1 MRPRRAALLVGGT
14 AIGVALGWWLARRH
28 VERHRADL
36 FSGRPSR
43 RWSALAGLAEV
54 PRVDTVHLLRD
65 YLTWEPRPLLRRR
78 ARAIVR
84 RMEAALG

>member
-1 MRPRRAALLVGGT
+1 MKPRRAALMAGGA
-14 AIGVALGWWLARRH
+14 AIGMALGWWMARWH

-36 FSGRPSR
+36 FSGRPLR

-54 PRVDTVHLLRD
+54 PQVDTVHLLRD

-84 RMEAALG
+84 RMEATLG